1 MFDNIELNPERARS
15 KSRQFLQSETQIM
28 RRFKLIEINKGR
40 FFFPGIGFK
49 FNDSRIEK
57 LLNSYYEIYGEKLQE
72 AA

>member
-1 MFDNIELNPERARS
+1 
-15 KSRQFLQSETQIM
+15 M
-28 RRFKLIEINKGR
+28 RRFNLFKVNKNS